1 MCICAR
7 AHGPARVYSC
17 MTPSSLCS
25 SVNTRAHDPASV
37 DSLLGSNVRTHGPAL
52 CCCWLKRFRFKCI
65 YARAHGLVV
74 VAATFGSSVS
84 GSGAYTREPMA
95 QRPLATTCFSYAL
108 MCSDLSSHNVHQQEK
123 TLCRPDSHD
132 DLKHNPILDIVVFN
146 ARCES
151 TPRPF

>member
-1 MCICAR
+1 MYEPMAQRCVA
-7 AHGPARVYSC
+7 AG
-17 MTPSSLCS
+17 S
-25 SVNTRAHDPASV
+25 SVSGLSV
-37 DSLLGSNVRTHGPAL
+37 YMREPMAQRV
-52 CCCWLKRFRFKCI
+52 I
-65 YARAHGLVV
+65 VV

-123 TLCRPDSHD
+123 TLCRLDSHD